1 MCTIGLISKSNP
13 NTVTEI
19 PNRFIDEFMVEAN
32 GTYVKVYLYLLRH
45 LEEGM
50 DFSVSEIAELLDCT
64 ENFLFKAL
72 NYWTRQGILEYT
84 MSGNGTVES
93 INLVDLADYR
103 PKTRRAGASVSV
115 VSKKSAAQS
124 VSKRLNEESEETE
137 DIAVPARKPAKTA
150 VQKIDID
157 AMAEDENVPFILSTL
172 EQYFARPLS
181 REESD
186 TALYIYGGLG
196 FSCDLLLFLY
206 EKCIDAGKTS
216 SKYINKVAL
225 SWNDAGIASLED
237 AENYLLLNGEAF
249 GAVRD
254 EFGLSGSLGASQIRF
269 LRTWVRDWHMP
280 TELIREACSRAML
293 RKGASFN
300 YANSI
305 LKSWHESGASSTEDV
320 ERLDAAHKLEEDNK
334 HKTPAAK
341 AAAQKPNRFDNF
353 TQREYSAATM
363 AEIEKRMRG
372 KK

>member
-103 PKTRRAGASVSV
+103 PKTRAVAAPQRP
-115 VSKKSAAQS
+115 AAQ
-124 VSKRLNEESEETE
+124 
-137 DIAVPARKPAKTA
+137 KPAPKTA
-150 VQKIDID
+150 VQKVDID
-157 AMAEDENVPFILSTL
+157 AMADDENVPFILSTL

-216 SKYINKVAL
+216 SKYINKTAL
-225 SWNDAGIASLED
+225 SWHENGIITVKDAENHLLQSSELFKAVREEFGTKDPFGSTEISTIRSWVDDLHMSIELIRYACAQTKLNTGKPTIAYANKTLIGLHEKGAKTIED
-237 AENYLLLNGEAF
+237 AERINQLHKEENEKK
-249 GAVRD
+249 RK
-254 EFGLSGSLGASQIRF
+254 ASVSKTNPQKKNLF
-269 LRTWVRDWHMP
+269 LDFP
-280 TELIREACSRAML
+280 
-293 RKGASFN
+293 
-300 YANSI
+300 
-305 LKSWHESGASSTEDV
+305 
-320 ERLDAAHKLEEDNK
+320 
-334 HKTPAAK
+334 
-341 AAAQKPNRFDNF
+341 
-353 TQREYSAATM
+353 QREYSAEAM
-363 AEIEKRMRG
+363 AEIEKRMRAR
-372 KK
+372 K

>member
-64 ENFLFKAL
+64 ENFLLKAL
-72 NYWTRQGILEYT
+72 NYWTKQGILEYT
-84 MSGNGTVES
+84 VSGNGTVES
-93 INLVDLADYR
+93 INLVDLSDYR
-103 PKTRRAGASVSV
+103 PKARAVGAPQRAVAAPQRP
-115 VSKKSAAQS
+115 AAQ
-124 VSKRLNEESEETE
+124 
-137 DIAVPARKPAKTA
+137 KPAPKTA
-150 VQKIDID
+150 VQKVDID
-157 AMAEDENVPFILSTL
+157 AMADDENVPFILSTL

-225 SWNDAGIASLED
+225 SWNEAGIASVED
-237 AENYLLLNGEAF
+237 AENYLLMNGEAF

-254 EFGLSGSLGASQIRF
+254 EFGLSGSLGTSQIRY

-293 RKGASFN
+293 RKGANFS

-305 LKSWHESGASSTEDV
+305 LKSWHESGAVSAEDV
-320 ERLDAAHKLEEDNK
+320 ERLDEAHKMEEDNK
-334 HKTPAAK
+334 HKAPAAK
-341 AAAQKPNRFDNF
+341 STAQKANRFENF

-363 AEIEKRMRG
+363 AEIEKRMRA